1 MANINH
7 KWQKL
12 LAVTCSH
19 AKYVDQEA
27 WNNVLQFK
35 EDFKPHSIFHLG
47 DFIDLSAL
55 MSNGA
60 GSGSDGDEVTP
71 DIDTGLVHIRQLM
84 AGCKNP
90 YIMCGNHEDRA
101 WKLTHSKNSVT
112 AYCAH
117 KIINAIEDTAK
128 QVKGRLIP
136 YSGIEQIVDIADI
149 GFTHGTIY
157 NENCVAQMAGHY
169 CNGTRRKIVFGHTH
183 KVAVASAKTK
193 HGGTGYNIGTLTRRG
208 ALDYAKNRPS
218 TWAWTQAYCWGE
230 YCESLNQS
238 VIQIT
243 QRQDGEMW
251 RSPINK

>member
-1 MANINH
+1 MANITH
-7 KWQKL
+7 KWRKI
-12 LAVTCSH
+12 LAVSCSH
-19 AKYVDQEA
+19 AKYCDKEA
-27 WNNVLQFK
+27 WKAVMTMK
-35 EDFKPHSIFHLG
+35 ERFKPDTLLHLG

-71 DIDTGLVHIRQLM
+71 DIDTGLTHLRELM

-90 YIMCGNHEDRA
+90 WVLCGNHEDRA

-117 KIINAIEDTAK
+117 KIVNSIEDTTKSIGA
-128 QVKGRLIP
+128 RLIP

-157 NENCVAQMAGHY
+157 NEQAAAHMAGHY
-169 CNGTRRKIVFGHTH
+169 CNGIRKKICFGHTH
-183 KVAVASAKTK
+183 KVAVASAKTQ
-193 HGGTGYNIGTLTRRG
+193 HGGTGYNIGTLTARG
-208 ALDYAKNRPS
+208 SLEYAKNRPS
-218 TWAWTQAYCWGE
+218 TWMWTQAFLWGE

-238 VIQIT
+238 SIQIT
-243 QRQDGEMW
+243 QRQHGEVW
-251 RSPINK
+251 RMPV